1 MLVVVDTNVLLSALL
16 ASTGPPARM
25 YEAWREKKFQIVTC
39 PEQLA
44 ELRTA
49 SRYPHLANAI
59 RPYKFGI
66 LLNQLKKSLIEAKS
80 IPKPHVSHDP
90 EDSFLLNL
98 AQFAKAHYLVTGD
111 KRSRI
116 LRQKTVG
123 ETRILTAREFCD
135 EVLR

>member
-1 MLVVVDTNVLLSALL
+1 MLVVVDTNVLLSALI
-16 ASTGPPARM
+16 ASTGPPARI
-25 YEAWREKKFQIVTC
+25 YAAWREKKFQIVTC

-49 SRYPHLANAI
+49 SRYPRLANAV
-59 RPYKFGI
+59 RPHRFGI
-66 LLNQLKKSLIEAKS
+66 LLNQLKKSLIEKKS
-80 IPKPHVSHDP
+80 IPKPHTAHDP

-116 LRQKTVG
+116 LMQRTVG
-123 ETRILTAREFCD
+123 ETRILTAGEFCD
-135 EVLR
+135 DVPR